1 MLVSA
6 SSQHAPLPQWLCI
19 SQLLTYHAEHAPEA
33 PAVLAPGRPPLTYGG
48 LRRHIGAVGETL
60 RAIGINRNE
69 RVAVALA
76 DGPEMAVAFL
86 AVAASATCVP
96 LNPTYSAD
104 EYATYL
110 ADLHAKALI
119 VQAGVPTPAR
129 AVARTCGCAIIELV
143 PRPDAEA
150 GLFSLTSVAQNPS
163 VYHEFA
169 SPNDIALVLH
179 TSGTTA
185 RPKRVPL
192 THMNICTAAHSW
204 EVALALTASDRCLD
218 ILPLFHIYGLI
229 GTLFASMMAG
239 ASVICPPAFSAQSF
253 FVSLTELRPTWY
265 AAVPTMHQVI
275 LAHAAQYRDS
285 ITLCPL
291 RFIRSGAASLP
302 PPVLAEL
309 ERVFDAPV
317 LKGYGL
323 TETCG
328 RITCDPLPPQS
339 RKPGSVGVIASPEVA
354 IMDAEGR
361 LLPAGATGEIVVRGP
376 NVMQGYENDPVAN
389 QEAFIHDWFR
399 TGDEGY
405 LDDDGYLFIT
415 GRLKEIINRG
425 GITVAPQEVDSVVL
439 EHPAVAQAVT
449 FAVPH
454 VRWGEDVATAVVL
467 RPNASTTE
475 QELRWFVA
483 RRLATVKVPSQVL
496 IAEAIPVGPTGKPQ
510 RHTLAAQLGLI
521 GSSGL
526 QPTHLPAP
534 MASRTPLEEVLSK
547 LWATVLDLERVEIDD
562 NFFRLGGDSLLAT
575 QLLARIRNA
584 THAEVSFR
592 TFFETPT
599 VVDIARH
606 IATANQAMSFLL
618 EPPLVS
624 VPRDVPLPLSY
635 AQQRLWLLERIG
647 LSHHA
652 YNLLEARQL
661 CGLLEV
667 AALEQ
672 SLQAIVKRH
681 ESLRTTFTSVAGQPF
696 QVIGSTARLSMSVV
710 DLRHLSQH
718 VQEAQVYTLGQT
730 EVQRPFDLEHG
741 PLLRATLL
749 QLADD
754 KYVLL
759 LAMHHIVSD
768 AWSQGVF
775 WRELAVL
782 YAAFAA
788 GAPSPLPA
796 LSLQYADF
804 AHWQQQWLQGEVLE
818 TQLAYWKQ
826 QLTGTSTLQLPMDHP
841 RPAVQTF
848 RGTRYFLTIPLTLTQ
863 ALKTLSQRHGVTLFM
878 TLLAAFQTLLH
889 RYTGQGDIAVGSLI
903 ANRNRVELEGI
914 MGFFVNTLVL
924 RTDLSGDPSF
934 QELLTRV
941 RTVTLGA
948 YEHQDI
954 PFEKLLEELRPPRDL
969 SRTPLSQLLL
979 VLHNT
984 PQQAFELPGLTVRP
998 MEIDPGIARFDMSLE
1013 FWETAEGLQGRFEY
1027 STDLFEEA
1035 TIARMTGHLQTLL
1048 AGIVAMPGQR
1058 LSRLP
1063 LLSAAER
1070 HRLLVEWDTTT
1081 APYPDN
1087 QCIHSIFETQVERT
1101 PDAVAVICGDAFLT
1115 YSELNGRANQVAHYL
1130 QAHGVRPEMLV
1141 GLCIERSLAM
1151 IVGLLGILKAG
1162 GAYVPLDPNYPRERL
1177 AFMLN
1182 DAQPSVLLTQEH
1194 LVPGLPAHGAPM
1206 VSLDAQWPTIARYS
1220 NANPVSG
1227 VLADSVAYLLY
1238 TSGSTGRPKGVLGVH
1253 RATLNALAWMWR
1265 AYPFAMHEV
1274 CCQKTPISF
1283 GDSVQELLG
1292 PLLQGRQIVL
1302 IPDDILKKLP
1312 RFVQMLAMHRV
1323 TRLIL
1328 VPSLLRALL
1337 DTMRDLQ
1344 DRLPHL
1350 TLWFAGGEALSRDLW
1365 RRFREH
1371 LPHCRLVNLY
1381 GASEASDDTT
1391 WYDTSLAPHALACV
1405 PIGRPI
1411 TNTQVYVLD
1420 PHLQPVPVGV
1430 PGELYVGGASLTR
1443 GYLHF
1448 PELTAE
1454 RFVPHPFSREPGARL
1469 YKTGDLVRYQPD
1481 GHLEYMGRLDQQVK
1495 LRGIRIELGEV
1506 EATLAQHPAVRE
1518 TAVIARE
1525 DISGEPRLVA
1535 YIVPVQEP
1543 GPTMRELRHFLEKQL
1558 PAAMVPSTFVM
1569 LETLP
1574 LTPSGKV
1581 DRLKLPQPDL
1591 IRPALEDDYVA
1602 PRTPVEQQVAT
1613 IWCHLLS
1620 LERVGVHDNFFELG
1634 GHSLLAMQI
1643 VSRVRDATHV
1653 EVSLLHFFETPTVAG
1668 IAAIIETGEQAA
1680 QGMETHALVPLP
1692 RERMLPA
1699 SIAQEHFWVFDQLL
1713 PNLPLFNIPYVV
1725 RLVGVLDAA
1734 TLEQSFNVV
1743 IERHE
1748 ALRTTF
1754 ASVDEQLVQIIAPTL
1769 HMPLTVQDLRA
1780 LPEPEREDEAQR
1792 LIQEESQRSFDL
1804 ERGPLLRGCLLRL
1817 SEQEYRLL
1825 VTLHHII
1832 SDGWSVG
1839 VLMRE
1844 LAIVYDASIAGKPS
1858 PLPALPIQYA
1868 DFSAWQRQW
1877 QRSPVMEAQLTY
1889 WQEQLREPLP
1899 LLALPMDHPREAAWY
1914 VRTTRQSRELPSALY
1929 EALVHLS
1936 QQEGSTLFMTCMAAF
1951 KILLYGYTGQ
1961 EDICVA
1967 TLVANRTRQETEG
1980 LIGLVVNTVMLRTN
1994 LGGNPPGRRILQ
2006 RVRATTLAAYAH
2018 QDLPFE
2024 EVIRMLDGE
2033 HNRQRT
2039 ALSQVLVV
2047 WHNAMLWPL
2056 HYSTQTLRFET
2067 RDQSVIAPHVAL
2079 TTFDIILTLRE
2090 RPQGLAMTCLYKAD
2104 LFEATTITKMLD
2116 DFQDVLACFSAQPE
2130 QVLATFRSFRTH
2142 TADVCCGRV

>member
-1 MLVSA
+1 LLVSTA
-6 SSQHAPLPQWLCI
+6 SQRAPLPQWRCI

-33 PAVLAPGRPPLTYGG
+33 PAILAPGRAPLTYGC
-48 LRRHIGAVGETL
+48 LRRHIGEVGETL
-60 RAIGINRNE
+60 RAIGINRHE
-69 RVAVALA
+69 RVAMVLT

-86 AVAASATCVP
+86 AVAASATCIP
-96 LNPTYSAD
+96 LNPASSAD

-110 ADLHAKALI
+110 ADLHTKALL

-129 AVARTCGCAIIELV
+129 AVARTYGYTIIELV

-150 GLFSLTSVAQNPS
+150 GLFNLTGVAQNPS
-163 VYHEFA
+163 VHHEFA
-169 SPNDIALVLH
+169 SSNDIALVLH

-185 RPKRVPL
+185 QPKRVPL
-192 THMNICTAAHSW
+192 THMNICAAAHSW

-229 GTLFASMMAG
+229 GTLFASMIAG
-239 ASVICPPAFSAQSF
+239 ASVICPPVFSAQSF
-253 FVSLTELRPTWY
+253 FASLAEFCPTWY
-265 AAVPTMHQVI
+265 AAVPAMHQVI

-285 ITLCPL
+285 IALCPL
-291 RFIRSGAASLP
+291 RFIRSGAAPLP
-302 PPVLAEL
+302 PQVLTDL

-323 TETCG
+323 TEACG
-328 RITCDPLPPQS
+328 RITSDPLPPQP
-339 RKPGSVGVIASPEVA
+339 RKPSSVGVVTAPEVA

-361 LLPAGATGEIVVRGP
+361 LLPAGETGEIVVRGP
-376 NVMQGYENDPVAN
+376 NVMQGYENEPVAN

-399 TGDEGY
+399 TGDAGY
-405 LDDDGYLFIT
+405 VDVDGYLFIT

-425 GITVAPQEVDSVVL
+425 GSTVAPQEVDNVL
-439 EHPAVAQAVT
+439 LRHPAVAQAVT

-483 RRLATVKVPSQVL
+483 TRLTTVKVPSQVL
-496 IAEAIPVGPTGKPQ
+496 IVEAIPVGPTGKPQ
-510 RHTLAAQLGLI
+510 RHTLAAQLGLT
-521 GSSGL
+521 GATWL
-526 QPTHLPAP
+526 QSTRFPALVV
-534 MASRTPLEEVLSK
+534 SRTPLEEVLSQ
-547 LWATVLDLERVEIDD
+547 LWATVLGLERVESDA

-575 QLLARIRNA
+575 QLLSRIRNA
-584 THAEVSFR
+584 THTEVSFR

-599 VVDIARH
+599 VADIARH
-606 IATANQAMSFLL
+606 IATANQAISLRP

-624 VPRDVPLPLSY
+624 VPREVPLPLSY
-635 AQQRLWLLERIG
+635 AQQRLWFLEQIG
-647 LSHHA
+647 LSRHA

-681 ESLRTTFTSVAGQPF
+681 ESLHTTFTSVAGQPL
-696 QVIGSTARLSMSVV
+696 QVIGSTSHLSMSVV
-710 DLRHLSQH
+710 DLRNLSQH
-718 VQEAQVYTLGQT
+718 AQEAQVYTLGQAA
-730 EVQRPFDLEHG
+730 VQGPFDLEHG

-782 YAAFAA
+782 YAAFAS

-796 LSLQYADF
+796 LSIQYADF

-818 TQLAYWKQ
+818 TQLAYWKP
-826 QLTGTSTLQLPMDHP
+826 QLAGMSTLQLPTDHS

-848 RGTRYFLTIPLTLTQ
+848 RGARHFLTIPLTLTQ

-889 RYTGQGDIAVGSLI
+889 RYTGQDDIAVGSLI
-903 ANRNRVELEGI
+903 ANRNRVDLESLI
-914 MGFFVNTLVL
+914 GFFVNTLVL

-934 QELLTRV
+934 QALLARV

-948 YEHQDI
+948 YEHQDM
-954 PFEKLLEELRPPRDL
+954 PFEKLLEALRPPRDL
-969 SRTPLSQLLL
+969 SRNPLFQILF

-984 PQQAFELPGLTVRP
+984 PQQALALPNLTVRP
-998 MEIDPGIARFDMSLE
+998 MEIDPGTARFDVSLE
-1013 FWETAEGLQGRFEY
+1013 FWETPEGLQSRFEY

-1035 TIARMTGHLQTLL
+1035 TIARMAGHLQTLL
-1048 AGIVAMPGQR
+1048 AGIVAAPEQR

-1063 LLSAAER
+1063 LLTAAER
-1070 HRLLVEWDTTT
+1070 HCLLLEWHTTT

-1087 QCIHSIFETQVERT
+1087 QCIHSVFETQVERT
-1101 PDAVAVICGDAFLT
+1101 PDAVAVVCGDAFLT
-1115 YSELNGRANQVAHYL
+1115 YSELNSRANQLAHYL
-1130 QAHGVRPEMLV
+1130 QARGVGPEMLV

-1151 IVGLLGILKAG
+1151 VVGLLGILKAG
-1162 GAYVPLDPNYPRERL
+1162 SAYVPLDPTYPRARL
-1177 AFMLN
+1177 AFMLD
-1182 DAQPSVLLTQEH
+1182 DAQPPVVLTQEH
-1194 LVPGLPAHGAPM
+1194 LGPGLPDHGAQM
-1206 VSLDAQWPTIARYS
+1206 ICLDAQWPTIARYS

-1227 VLADSVAYLLY
+1227 VMADNVAYLLY

-1253 RATLNALAWMWR
+1253 RATLNALAWMWQI
-1265 AYPFAMHEV
+1265 YPFATHEV

-1283 GDSVQELLG
+1283 GDSIQELLG
-1292 PLLQGRQIVL
+1292 PLLQGRQLVL
-1302 IPDDILKKLP
+1302 IPDDLLKELP
-1312 RFVQMLAMHRV
+1312 RFVRTLAQHHV

-1337 DTMRDLQ
+1337 DTVHDLQ
-1344 DRLPHL
+1344 DCLPSL
-1350 TLWFAGGEALSRDLW
+1350 TLWFAGGEALSSDLW
-1365 RRFREH
+1365 QRFREQ

-1391 WYDTSLAPHALACV
+1391 WYDTSLAPSALACV

-1411 TNTQVYVLD
+1411 ANTQVYVLD
-1420 PHLQPVPVGV
+1420 PHLQPVPIGV

-1443 GYLHF
+1443 SYLHH
-1448 PELTAE
+1448 PDLTAE
-1454 RFVPHPFSREPGARL
+1454 RFIPHPFSREPGARL
-1469 YKTGDLVRYQPD
+1469 YKTGDLVRYRPD
-1481 GHLEYMGRLDQQVK
+1481 SHLEYVGRLDQQVK
-1495 LRGIRIELGEV
+1495 LRGIRIEPGEI
-1506 EATLAQHPAVRE
+1506 EAALARHPAVRE
-1518 TAVIARE
+1518 TAVIICE
-1525 DISGEPRLVA
+1525 DVLGEPRLVA
-1535 YIVPVQEP
+1535 YVVPAQEP

-1558 PAAMVPSTFVM
+1558 PAAMVPSTFM
-1569 LETLP
+1569 LLEALP

-1581 DRLKLPQPDL
+1581 DRLGLPQPDPS
-1591 IRPALEDDYVA
+1591 RPALEADYIA

-1613 IWCHLLS
+1613 IWCHLLG
-1620 LERVGVHDNFFELG
+1620 LERVGVQDNFFELG

-1668 IAAIIETGEQAA
+1668 TVAIIEAGERTA
-1680 QGMETHALVPLP
+1680 QGLETQTLVPVP
-1692 RERMLPA
+1692 REGMLPA

-1713 PNLPLFNIPYVV
+1713 PDLPLFNIPYVV
-1725 RLVGVLDAA
+1725 RLVGVLDVA
-1734 TLEQSFNVV
+1734 TLEQSFNAI

-1754 ASVDEQLVQIIAPTL
+1754 ASVDEQLVQVIVPTL
-1769 HMPLTVQDLRA
+1769 HMRLTVRDLRE
-1780 LPEPEREDEAQR
+1780 LPETEREDEAQR
-1792 LIQEESQRSFDL
+1792 LVQAESQRPFDL
-1804 ERGPLLRGCLLRL
+1804 VQGPLLRGCLLRL
-1817 SEQEYRLL
+1817 GEQEYRLL

-1844 LAIVYDASIAGKPS
+1844 LAIVYDAFTTGQPS

-1868 DFSAWQRQW
+1868 DFAAWQRQW
-1877 QRSPVMEAQLTY
+1877 QHNAILEAQLTY
-1889 WQEQLREPLP
+1889 WQEQLREPLRV
-1899 LLALPMDHPREAAWY
+1899 LALPTDHPREAAWY
-1914 VRTTRQSRELPSALY
+1914 VRTARQSRELPSALY
-1929 EALVHLS
+1929 EALVELS
-1936 QQEGSTLFMTCMAAF
+1936 RQEGNTLFMTCLAAF

-1961 EDICVA
+1961 EDLCVA
-1967 TLVANRTRQETEG
+1967 TLVANRTRQQTEG
-1980 LIGLVVNTVMLRTN
+1980 LVGLVVNTVMLRTD
-1994 LGGNPPGRRILQ
+1994 LGGNPLSREVLQ

-2024 EVIRMLDGE
+2024 EVMRMLEGE

-2039 ALSQVLVV
+2039 ALSQVMVV

-2056 HYSTQTLRFET
+2056 QYSTPTLSFET
-2067 RDQSVIAPHVAL
+2067 MEQSVVAPDVAL
-2079 TTFDIILTLRE
+2079 TTFDMILTLRE
-2090 RPQGLAMTCLYKAD
+2090 RPQGLTMRCLYKTD
-2104 LFEATTITKMLD
+2104 LFEAATISQMLD
-2116 DFQDVLACFSAQPE
+2116 DFQDVLACLSTRLE
-2130 QVLATFRSFRTH
+2130 QRLAMFRSLRGTH
-2142 TADVCCGRV
+2142 SRS